1 MNKILSKSLI
11 LFLLSI
17 PLFLNCAEK
26 RAPVI
31 PGLDVLLTEHLDL
44 IRGKRV
50 GIVTNYT
57 AVTRHGTSIVDTLS
71 SIPGV
76 CVTALFGPEHGIR
89 GNRSAGAYVE
99 SYVDSLTGIRVYS
112 LYGKTRK
119 PTPAMLDSVDVLL
132 FDIQD
137 IGARFYTYIST
148 MGLAMEA
155 AAENHIPFIVLDRPN
170 PITGDI
176 VEGPILNPDLK
187 SFVGMY
193 PIPIRHGLTIGELA
207 KMINGEGWLENGV
220 GADLTVVPMK
230 NWQRRMWFDQTGLR
244 WIKTSPNMPDL
255 ETATLYPGMC
265 LIEGTDVSEGRGTH
279 SPFKIIGAPW
289 MKGDSLKQVIDSF
302 HPLGL
307 MVKAAEF
314 VPQSIPEMSPHPK
327 YEGEVCSGLE
337 LKLANRNIFRSV
349 SFGVT
354 LLSAI
359 HQLYLNK
366 FSFKK
371 GFDLLAG
378 TETLRE
384 QIQNGVPPKKIVA
397 GWSKKL
403 SEFKIT
409 REKYLL
415 Y

>member
-1 MNKILSKSLI
+1 MKRNSLKALI
-11 LFLLSI
+11 LVLLLI
-17 PLFLNCAEK
+17 PLFLNCAEN
-26 RAPVI
+26 RPPVI

-57 AVTRHGTSIVDTLS
+57 AVTRYGTSIVDTIS

-76 CVTALFGPEHGIR
+76 HVTALFGPEHGIR

-148 MGLAMEA
+148 MGLAMQA

-176 VEGPILNPDLK
+176 VEGPILNPELK

-207 KMINGEGWLENGV
+207 QMINGEGWLENGV
-220 GADLTVVPMK
+220 RADLTVIRMK
-230 NWQRRMWFDQTGLR
+230 NWRRPMWFDQTGLK

-255 ETATLYPGMC
+255 KTAILYPGMC
-265 LIEGTDVSEGRGTH
+265 LIEGTNVSEGRGTH

-289 MKGDSLKQVIDSF
+289 IKGDSLKQVIDSF

-314 VPQSIPEMSPHPK
+314 VPQPIPEMAPHPK

-337 LKLANRNIFRSV
+337 FKLANRNIFRSV

-359 HQLYLNK
+359 HRLYPNK
-366 FSFKK
+366 LSFKK
-371 GFDLLAG
+371 SFDLLSG

-384 QIQNGVPPKKIVA
+384 QIQNGVPPKKIISA
-397 GWSKKL
+397 WSKKL

>member
-1 MNKILSKSLI
+1 MKKNNPKSLV
-11 LFLLSI
+11 LLLLVV
-17 PLFLNCAEK
+17 PLLLNCSPK

-50 GIVTNYT
+50 GIITNYT
-57 AVTRHGTSIVDTLS
+57 ALTRHGASIVDTIS
-71 SIPGV
+71 SIPDV
-76 CVTALFGPEHGIR
+76 RVTALFGPEHGIR

-99 SYVDSLTGIRVYS
+99 SYVDSLTGITVYS

-148 MGLAMEA
+148 MGLAMQA
-155 AAENHIPFIVLDRPN
+155 AAENHVPFIVLDRPN

-207 KMINGEGWLENGV
+207 RMINGEGWLGEGIH
-220 GADLTVVPMK
+220 ADLTVVPMK
-230 NWQRRMWFDQTGLR
+230 NWQRSMWFDQTGLR

-265 LIEGTDVSEGRGTH
+265 LIEGTNVSEGRGTQK
-279 SPFKIIGAPW
+279 PFKIIGAPW
-289 MKGDSLKQVIDSF
+289 IQGDSLKAAVQRF
-302 HPLGL
+302 HPLGIQIT
-307 MVKAAEF
+307 ATEF
-314 VPQSIPEMSPHPK
+314 QPQSLPEMAPNPK
-327 YEGEVCSGLE
+327 YLDQVCSGLHM
-337 LKLANRNIFRSV
+337 KLTNRDIFRSV
-349 SFGVT
+349 SFGVQV
-354 LLSAI
+354 LCAV
-359 HQLYLNK
+359 HRLYPDKLT
-366 FSFKK
+366 FRK

-384 QIQNGVPPKKIVA
+384 QIQNDVPPKKIVA
-397 GWSKKL
+397 GWSRKL

>member
-1 MNKILSKSLI
+1 MKRNSLKALI
-11 LFLLSI
+11 LVLLLI
-17 PLFLNCAEK
+17 PLFLNCAEN
-26 RAPVI
+26 RPPVI

-57 AVTRHGTSIVDTLS
+57 AVTRYGTSIVDTIS

-76 CVTALFGPEHGIR
+76 HVTALFGPEHGIR

-148 MGLAMEA
+148 MGLAMQA

-176 VEGPILNPDLK
+176 VEGPILNPELK

-207 KMINGEGWLENGV
+207 QMINGEGWLENGV
-220 GADLTVVPMK
+220 RADLTVIRMK
-230 NWQRRMWFDQTGLR
+230 NWRRPMWFDQTGLK

-255 ETATLYPGMC
+255 KTAILYPGMC
-265 LIEGTDVSEGRGTH
+265 LIEGTNVSEGRGTH

-289 MKGDSLKQVIDSF
+289 IKGDSLKQVIDSF

-314 VPQSIPEMSPHPK
+314 VPQPIPGMAPHPK

-337 LKLANRNIFRSV
+337 FKLANRNIFRSV

-359 HQLYLNK
+359 HRLYPNK
-366 FSFKK
+366 LSFKK
-371 GFDLLAG
+371 SFDLLSG

-384 QIQNGVPPKKIVA
+384 QIQNGVPPKKIISA
-397 GWSKKL
+397 WSKKL

>member
-1 MNKILSKSLI
+1 MNKLVSKSLI
-11 LFLLSI
+11 LFFLSI
-17 PLFLNCAEK
+17 PLFLNCSEN
-26 RAPVI
+26 RPPVI

-76 CVTALFGPEHGIR
+76 HVTALFGPEHGIR

-148 MGLAMEA
+148 MGLAMQA
-155 AAENHIPFIVLDRPN
+155 AAENHLPFIVLDRPN

-176 VEGPILNPDLK
+176 VEGPILNPELK

-207 KMINGEGWLENGV
+207 QMINGEGWLENGV
-220 GADLTVVPMK
+220 RADLTVVRMK
-230 NWQRRMWFDQTGLR
+230 NWRRPMWFDQTGLK

-255 ETATLYPGMC
+255 ETAILYPGMC
-265 LIEGTDVSEGRGTH
+265 LIEGTNVSEGRGTRK
-279 SPFKIIGAPW
+279 PFKVIGAPW
-289 MKGDSLKQVIDSF
+289 IKGDSLKQVIDSF

-307 MVKAAEF
+307 MVKAVEF
-314 VPQSIPEMSPHPK
+314 APQSISEMAPHPK

-337 LKLANRNIFRSV
+337 MKLANRDIFRSV

-359 HQLYLNK
+359 HQLYPDKLA
-366 FSFKK
+366 FKK
-371 GFDLLAG
+371 SFDLLSG
-378 TETLRE
+378 TEILRK
-384 QIQNGVPPKKIVA
+384 QIQNGIPPKEIIS
-397 GWSKKL
+397 GWSKSL
-403 SEFKIT
+403 SDFKIM